1 MAAPAVP
8 RDYNRW
14 FIQQGYGPGAYPDS
28 DWLDFLG
35 VEEKRTYDGLLRFQA
50 ETTRVHETVAPTEA
64 TVYDITELSRH
75 VPGYWEMML
84 AYAKADRAWNDRYG
98 KINGPRSFNSRWSR
112 TKKSLRDLLIKNQRA
127 ADSAAAA
134 SDTEEEEEEE
144 EEEEDDD
151 DDNDNDNDNDDDDDD
166 EEDEDEDEEG
176 SVESVEE

>member
-1 MAAPAVP
+1 MAAPGVS
-8 RDYNRW
+8 RDYYN
-14 FIQQGYGPGAYPDS
+14 
-28 DWLDFLG
+28 L
-35 VEEKRTYDGLLRFQA
+35 QA

-84 AYAKADRAWNDRYG
+84 VYAKADRAWNDRYG
-98 KINGPRSFNSRWSR
+98 NINGPRSFNSRWSR

-134 SDTEEEEEEE
+134 ANFAAASVT
-144 EEEEDDD
+144 EEEEDDG
-151 DDNDNDNDNDDDDDD
+151 DDDDD
-166 EEDEDEDEEG
+166 EEEEEEDEDEEG